1 MVRMC
6 VAVAFFCVAFA
17 GCAVAPSSAASG
29 VRDADAKMVETCK
42 YVGEVDGSSGWG
54 GLAASA
60 GMENAKNAARE
71 QAATKLGATHI
82 VWNAINGGM
91 APSVSGKAYKC

>member
-1 MVRMC
+1 MIKVYSFV
-6 VAVAFFCVAFA
+6 VASSIFLTS
-17 GCAVAPSSAASG
+17 CAVAPSTAASS
-29 VRDADAKMVETCK
+29 VHDADAKMVESCK

-60 GMENAKNAARE
+60 GTENAKNAARD
-71 QAATKLGATHI
+71 QGSKKLGATHI
-82 VWNAINGGM
+82 VWNNLNGGM